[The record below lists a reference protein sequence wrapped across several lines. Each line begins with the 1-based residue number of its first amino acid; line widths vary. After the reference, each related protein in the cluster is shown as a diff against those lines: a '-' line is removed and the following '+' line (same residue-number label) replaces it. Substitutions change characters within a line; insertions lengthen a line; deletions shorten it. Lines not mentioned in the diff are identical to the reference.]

1 MQKFAYFE
9 DVVTL
14 TLNPQKCVGC
24 GLCVEVCPHA
34 VLQMANG
41 RVRIA
46 DRGACM
52 ECGACARNCP
62 AAALDVRTGEGCAQA
77 ILNEM
82 LGRKCECC

>member
-1 MQKFAYFE
+1 MQNFAYFE

-14 TLNPQKCVGC
+14 NVNPQKCVGC

-34 VLQMANG
+34 VLRLENG
-41 RVRIA
+41 RARIA
-46 DRGACM
+46 DLGACM

-62 AAALDVRTGEGCAQA
+62 TAAIDVRTGEGCAQA
-77 ILNEM
+77 IINEM